1 MKDVSKLSINHEQEQ
16 QEYKENHKDLDQK
29 ESSPN
34 KTTRPKL
41 TDVNKLSIGNHEQE
55 QQEQQEQE
63 QQEQKEN
70 HKDLA
75 QKESSSDKIKCTRPR
90 LLRRISDSGSSEM
103 NPKMMKKIR
112 HNKNL

>member
-1 MKDVSKLSINHEQEQ
+1 MTMKDVSKLSINHEQEQ
-16 QEYKENHKDLDQK
+16 QEQKENHKDLDQK

-55 QQEQQEQE
+55 QQEQ
-63 QQEQKEN
+63 KEN

-75 QKESSSDKIKCTRPR
+75 QKESFSDKIKYTRPR
-90 LLRRISDSGSSEM
+90 LLQRISNSGSSEM

-112 HNKNL
+112 PQ